1 MGQARGPN
9 VSPVTDHRRK
19 RTLMRHVGGLPF
31 AIASMI
37 GGSKGRC
44 TPHLFSL
51 ASLRMRYGGGF
62 TCSTSRALGLVRS
75 LCRGG
80 IAACPHMSAAFLDS
94 SVCPGYPGVL
104 GKLHSCRLLATPLT
118 NIALPGSGGIFS
130 DSGIASRRTV
140 VPAKMPPRGLASV
153 RHQIFSLVTH
163 QFVTIF
169 CPSYGVS
176 AAAMVNRMSKVRF
189 GMANGRVLRPK

>member
-1 MGQARGPN
+1 MTG
-9 VSPVTDHRRK
+9 HRRK
-19 RTLMRHVGGLPF
+19 VTLIRHVGSLPF
-31 AIASMI
+31 IIASI
-37 GGSKGRC
+37 TGGSKGRC

-51 ASLRMRYGGGF
+51 ASLRIRYGGGF

-104 GKLHSCRLLATPLT
+104 GKLGSCRMLAAPLT
-118 NIALPGSGGIFS
+118 KTSLPGSGGIFS
-130 DSGIASRRTV
+130 DSGMASRRTV
-140 VPAKMPPRGLASV
+140 VPAKIRPRGLASV
-153 RHQIFSLVTH
+153 RHEMFSLVTH

-169 CPSYGVS
+169 CPSYGIS
-176 AAAMVNRMSKVRF
+176 AAAIVKRISDVRF